1 MRRLPLIHALGAT
14 LIDHAFGIA
23 EDDVVGCEADRLE
36 QHEAGDAGSAGAVT
50 HKLGR
55 LDVAVGEIKRI
66 DQAGGGN
73 DRGAVLVVVEDGNV
87 EQLPQ
92 PLLDEEAFRGANIL
106 EVDAAPALAQ
116 QLDAIDDLVK
126 LLGKSWGG
134 INRSME

>member
-36 QHEAGDAGSAGAVT
+36 QLEAGDAGSAGAVT

-55 LDVAVGEIKRI
+55 LDVSVGEIKRI

-92 PLLDEEAFRGANIL
+92 PLLDR
-106 EVDAAPALAQ
+106 
-116 QLDAIDDLVK
+116 
-126 LLGKSWGG
+126 KSTRLNSSHGY
-134 INRSME
+134 ISYAVFCLK